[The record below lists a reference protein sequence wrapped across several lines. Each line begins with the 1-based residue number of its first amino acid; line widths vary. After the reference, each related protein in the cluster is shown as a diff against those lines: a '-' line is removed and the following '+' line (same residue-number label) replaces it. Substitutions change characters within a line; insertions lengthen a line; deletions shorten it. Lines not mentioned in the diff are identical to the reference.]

1 MLAILIYSAVQALHG
16 GSGSEQLLYM
26 GNGESSSNVT
36 VPEPADMT
44 KRLDE
49 SQRQGIL
56 RRLAIPQ
63 LILAVLA
70 MTSYH
75 VQIITRISSG
85 YVVWYWWIA
94 AAICDK
100 EAGNERCVKGP
111 SISRA
116 TVRYM
121 VIYAIVQGG
130 LYASFLPPA

>member
-1 MLAILIYSAVQALHG
+1 MLLILTYSAVQAVRG
-16 GSGSEQLLYM
+16 GSRLDRLLYR
-26 GNGESSSNVT
+26 GNGDSSSNVT
-36 VPEPADMT
+36 AREPADKT
-44 KRLDE
+44 KRFDH
-49 SQRQGIL
+49 SQLQGIL
-56 RRLAIPQ
+56 RRLAVPQ

-94 AAICDK
+94 AALCET
-100 EAGNERCVKGP
+100 EADTGTGVKGRR
-111 SISRA
+111 ISRV

-121 VIYAIVQGG
+121 VIYAIVQAG